1 MSGVYV
7 QGKCV
12 IAIES
17 RFGSKGNPSSQDVAA
32 REIHRVRMWQ
42 QGKSIESGFGS
53 KGYPSSQSL
62 AAGIAVESRFGS
74 KESSIESSVC
84 SRDSQ
89 IDSGIFWI
97 CHAGVRE

>member
-32 REIHRVRMWQ
+32 REIHRVRIWE
-42 QGKSIESGFGS
+42 QGISIESKFG
-53 KGYPSSQSL
+53 
-62 AAGIAVESRFGS
+62 
-74 KESSIESSVC
+74 C
-84 SRDSQ
+84 RDCRRVKVWEQ
-89 IDSGIFWI
+89 GEF
-97 CHAGVRE
+97 HRVKRVQQG